1 MRRFTAH
8 FVPGQFYW
16 RGGASESVIEL
27 SIGCLM
33 AGEEGETVG
42 KDDYWGQ
49 LGYGGGRETGNQ
61 K

>member
-1 MRRFTAH
+1 M
-8 FVPGQFYW
+8 PGQFYW

-33 AGEEGETVG
+33 EGEEGETVG
-42 KDDYWGQ
+42 QDDYWGQ